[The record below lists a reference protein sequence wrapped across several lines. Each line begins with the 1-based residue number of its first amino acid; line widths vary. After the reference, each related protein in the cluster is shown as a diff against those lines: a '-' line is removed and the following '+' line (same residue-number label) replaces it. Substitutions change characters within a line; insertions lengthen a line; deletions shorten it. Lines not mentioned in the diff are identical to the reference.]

1 MAQALN
7 KALKAAGRPP
17 VEAPPT
23 PFEAMTALPALY
35 AAWERVRA
43 NNGAAGGDGMTIA
56 TFSANLGDR
65 LLQLHRVLRTGH
77 YMPGSLR
84 AVDIPKPD
92 GGTRRLAIPSVTDRV
107 AQTAAATILG
117 PFLEGE
123 MHDASFAYRKGRGVH
138 QAVARVAAYRR
149 HGYGWVVD
157 GDISAF
163 FDSIPHD
170 KLLVRLMRSIDDPL
184 VIDLFRRW
192 LDSFSENGTGIAQGA
207 PISPLLANLYLT
219 DIDRAIDRSDCRLVR
234 FADDFVLLC
243 KSAEAAQSA
252 LTHIGAL
259 LDAGGLRLHA
269 GKTRI
274 VPFDKA
280 FSFLG
285 KLFVRSLVLGDP
297 TRKPKS
303 RGRTPAAPGAAT
315 AGEEEEEI
323 ARGAPGLRVLYLVR
337 PGRRLS
343 LRNRALTVL
352 DPFGANGGREVL
364 ALPPGTL
371 DRIEL
376 WPGTEA
382 DTLALRHA
390 LDCGIE
396 VSYVDARGE
405 TLGRMARDPARHA
418 ALHLDQARHALD
430 PDLRL
435 ALARI
440 LVKGRL
446 RNQAVLL
453 KRLDRERGAA
463 LLADSAEQIMRIGR
477 RLPRCGELPQLMGLE
492 GAASALFWP
501 AWGHCL
507 REGWNFTVRRRRP
520 PPDPV
525 NALLSMVGG
534 LLYRDIGAL
543 VARHGLHPGIGA
555 LHTARDDQ
563 PALVSD
569 LIEEFRAPL
578 VESFVLTLLNT
589 KKLAPE
595 HFVTGADGSPR
606 LVPEGYARVIA
617 SYDKWLNRPIK
628 SGRTGF
634 RVKWRRLVE
643 EQVVAFKAHLAGGP
657 AYAPYAM
664 DY

>member
-1 MAQALN
+1 MDTIADALN
-7 KALKAAGRPP
+7 KALAAAGRPP

-23 PFEAMTALPALY
+23 PFEAMTALSALY
-35 AAWERVRA
+35 AAWDRVRG
-43 NNGAAGGDGMTIA
+43 NKGSAGGDGVTLA

-65 LLQLHRVLRTGH
+65 LMQLHRALRTGH

-84 AVDIPKPD
+84 PVDIPKPD
-92 GGTRRLAIPSVTDRV
+92 GGVRTLTIPSIADRV
-107 AQTAAATILG
+107 AQTAAATTLS
-117 PFLEGE
+117 PLLDGE

-170 KLLVRLMRSIDDPL
+170 KLLARLMRSVDDPL
-184 VIDLFRRW
+184 VVDLVRRW
-192 LDSFSENGTGIAQGA
+192 LDSFSENGSGVAQGA

-219 DIDRAIDRSDCRLVR
+219 DIDAAIDRRHCRLVR

-243 KSAEAAQSA
+243 RSEESAKAA
-252 LTHIGAL
+252 LGHIGEL
-259 LDAGGLRLHA
+259 LDARGLRLHP

-297 TRKPKS
+297 ERKAKRPK
-303 RGRTPAAPGAAT
+303 TPVPAAAADAAQT
-315 AGEEEEEI
+315 AQDEGI
-323 ARGAPGLRVLYLVR
+323 ARGAPGLRVLYMVR
-337 PGRRLS
+337 PGRRLA
-343 LRNRALTVL
+343 LRNRALVVL
-352 DPFGANGGREVL
+352 DQGREVL
-364 ALPPGTL
+364 ALPPGSL

-382 DTLALRHA
+382 DMPAMRQALEGGVEIS
-390 LDCGIE
+390 C
-396 VSYVDARGE
+396 VDSHGE
-405 TLGRMARDPARHA
+405 TLGRMARDPARLA

-430 PDLRL
+430 PALRL
-435 ALARI
+435 GLARI
-440 LVKGRL
+440 LVRGRL

-453 KRLDRERGAA
+453 KRLDRERGEA
-463 LLADSAEQIMRIGR
+463 LLADSAEQIGRIAR
-477 RLPRCGELPQLMGLE
+477 RLGGAADLHALMGLE
-492 GAASALFWP
+492 GAAGALFWP

-507 REGWNFTVRRRRP
+507 KHGWGFAVRRRRP

-525 NALLSMVGG
+525 NALLSMVAG

-578 VESFVLTLLNT
+578 VESFVLALLNT
-589 KKLAPE
+589 KKLAAE
-595 HFVTGADGSPR
+595 HFVTGADGRPR
-606 LVPEGYARVIA
+606 LVPEGYARIID
-617 SYDKWLNRPIK
+617 SYEKWLNRPIK
-628 SGRTGF
+628 SPRSRH

-643 EQVVAFKAHLAGGP
+643 EQVVAYKAHLTGGP